1 MITKTERAELRSL
14 INQRFKV
21 LEADVAQ
28 RHKELLAEMEGKIS
42 EAFDDDIRQW
52 ADVGHLIHETV
63 MEANRVANDAC
74 RGLAGKTWQELD
86 LIRSASIEDIR
97 RSLGGQT
104 LQDKGQAR
112 REQTAKIEAMVK
124 AAMLELARQKVDLL
138 SELATGA
145 LESAEARAFLGRIPT
160 VGQLIPASRMPELE
174 Q

>member
-21 LEADVAQ
+21 LEADVEQ
-28 RHKELLAEMEGKIS
+28 RHKELLAEMEVKIGES
-42 EAFDDDIRQW
+42 FDDDIRQW
-52 ADVGHLIHETV
+52 ADVGHLIHEAV
-63 MEANRVANDAC
+63 MEANRVANDAF
-74 RGLAGKTWQELD
+74 RNLVGETWQELN
-86 LIRSASIEDIR
+86 LIRSASVEEIR
-97 RSLGGQT
+97 RAAGGQT
-104 LQDKGQAR
+104 LQDKAQAR
-112 REQTAKIEAMVK
+112 REQSTKIEALVK

-145 LESAEARAFLGRIPT
+145 LESDEARAFLGRIPT